1 MEIFI
6 SKDKYPHLAYIFIF
20 DSGGDLMKLSVTN
33 KILICVITITVIAF
47 AFIVLFIPK
56 ESSAE
61 NETNADNTAQ
71 TDSDAENTDE
81 ELLKLAEEYATKQIP
96 NVQNQQDYWYQHNSD
111 GAAESSVEIVSARV
125 ETFEYMLTYNGYIIY
140 KYNGSFKSNDPED
153 IFSID
158 EWELRD
164 DGWYTDLRPQYMI
177 FRDDGVPEL
186 LGVMLCEF
194 TPNGNSEMFY
204 SDLDRWLA
212 DYENDSRNLK

>member
-1 MEIFI
+1 MRIAVVIEVVMAVNIGA
-6 SKDKYPHLAYIFIF
+6 S
-20 DSGGDLMKLSVTN
+20 LMPMLTEPTN
-33 KILICVITITVIAF
+33 KVITAVITDE
-47 AFIVLFIPK
+47 K
-56 ESSAE
+56 NDSTT
-61 NETNADNTAQ
+61 ETNNY
-71 TDSDAENTDE
+71 SCDE
-81 ELLKLAEEYATKQIP
+81 QLLALAEEYVTKQIP

-140 KYNGSFKSNDPED
+140 KYNGSFKSNNPED

-164 DGWYTDLRPQYMI
+164 DEWYTDLRPQYMI

-204 SDLDRWLA
+204 SDLDGWIA
-212 DYENDSRNLK
+212 AYENGKY

>member
-1 MEIFI
+1 MMTMRIAVVIEVVMAVNIGA
-6 SKDKYPHLAYIFIF
+6 S
-20 DSGGDLMKLSVTN
+20 LMPMLTEPAN
-33 KILICVITITVIAF
+33 KVITAVITDE
-47 AFIVLFIPK
+47 K
-56 ESSAE
+56 NDSTT
-61 NETNADNTAQ
+61 ETNNY
-71 TDSDAENTDE
+71 SCDE
-81 ELLKLAEEYATKQIP
+81 QLLALAEEYATKQIP

-125 ETFEYMLTYNGYIIY
+125 ETFEYMLTYNRYIIY

-204 SDLDRWLA
+204 SDLDRWIA